1 VQASNTNSL
10 IPDGS
15 DVYEIGREGA
25 PRRLWTA
32 RDDVIYALTATP
44 KGLLAAT
51 GNRGRIYRVKEDG
64 QYADVAHLEAG
75 QVTAIATAPN
85 GALYLGTSNS
95 GKLYRLDETPDANA
109 TYQSDAYDAGVFSRW
124 GRPEVDAS
132 GPNYELWSRTG
143 NVSNP
148 ERNWSAWQRVVPGAA
163 TVDSPS
169 ARFIQW
175 KVTLRPEAR
184 LNAVGI
190 NYLPVNVAPV
200 VDELV
205 VQTGVRVNPQAMQPP
220 PVQPTTINL
229 PSGSGNVINLVQDQ
243 STGPLQGFRDKAAVT
258 ARWAAHD
265 DNGDELIF
273 AVYYRSAGE
282 RNWQLLKDNV
292 GDRFLTW
299 DASQLPDGAYR
310 LKVMAS
316 DAPSHNPGEALTAER
331 ESDRFVVDTTS
342 PTIGQLTARFEN
354 GKVHVTGDAKDA
366 ASPVTHAEYSVD
378 AGPWQFVEPVGKL
391 SDSLSEHY
399 DFTASIPPPAPNA
412 RMEKLPPADPAEH
425 VVTLRVYDRYE
436 NSVSS
441 KAVVR

>member
-1 VQASNTNSL
+1 
-10 IPDGS
+10 
-15 DVYEIGREGA
+15 
-25 PRRLWTA
+25 
-32 RDDVIYALTATP
+32 
-44 KGLLAAT
+44 
-51 GNRGRIYRVKEDG
+51 
-64 QYADVAHLEAG
+64 
-75 QVTAIATAPN
+75 
-85 GALYLGTSNS
+85 
-95 GKLYRLDETPDANA
+95 
-109 TYQSDAYDAGVFSRW
+109 
-124 GRPEVDAS
+124 
-132 GPNYELWSRTG
+132 
-143 NVSNP
+143 
-148 ERNWSAWQRVVPGAA
+148 VVPGAA

-229 PSGSGNVINLVQDQ
+229 PSGSGNAINLVQDQ
-243 STGPLQGFRDKAAVT
+243 STGPLQGFKDKAAVT

-354 GKVHVTGDAKDA
+354 GKVHVIGDVKDA

-399 DFTASIPPPAPNA
+399 DFTASIPTPPANA
-412 RMEKLPPADPAEH
+412 RIEKLPPADPAEH